1 MLFFTLLVTKF
12 SESSINMGE
21 FTLFGL
27 IVTATKIYK
36 LSFGLISIFLNSFVA
51 DLLPSTFILKAE
63 ALPLVILI
71 RLIFKAILFRL
82 YSTILE
88 VALPKVVK
96 TVSKVSVSVENSNL
110 YFGSD
115 EMRSSLH
122 E

>member
-1 MLFFTLLVTKF
+1 MLFFTPLVMKF
-12 SESSINMGE
+12 SESSIKMGE
-21 FTLFGL
+21 FALFGL
-27 IVTATKIYK
+27 IVTATKMYK
-36 LSFGLISIFLNSFVA
+36 LSFGLISMFSNSFVA
-51 DLLPSTFILKAE
+51 DLLPSTFILKKE
-63 ALPLVILI
+63 VLPFFILI
-71 RLIFKAILFRL
+71 ELIFKPTLLRL

-115 EMRSSLH
+115 EISSSLH